1 MRYAILQQAI
11 KEITES
17 HKSGLTF
24 VTGLE
29 EDIEAGS
36 IQYPI
41 VFLQPPSFT
50 MPLFKDEVGAD
61 SWNIHLETQEQLQPG
76 ASTAEKQ
83 EALDR
88 TREYLRDIVL
98 KFVYLYG
105 VDGATVTVNNL
116 TEVLDFETTTTAPAL
131 PFIDIDENI
140 TGWQVDFT
148 IQDGKQADLCHL
160 SDVFE

>member
-1 MRYAILQQAI
+1 MRYAIIQQAI
-11 KEITES
+11 KEITGS

-41 VFLQPPSFT
+41 IFLQPPSFT
-50 MPLFKDEVGAD
+50 MPLFKDEAGAD
-61 SWNIHLETQEQLQPG
+61 SWNIHLESQEQLQAG
-76 ASTAEKQ
+76 TSAAEKQ

-116 TEVLDFETTTTAPAL
+116 TEALDFETTSTAPFL
-131 PFIDIDENI
+131 PFIDIGENI

-148 IQDGKQADLCHL
+148 IREGNQADLCHL
-160 SDVFE
+160 NDVFE

>member
-29 EDIEAGS
+29 EDKNIGS
-36 IQYPI
+36 VQYPI
-41 VFLQPPSFT
+41 IFLSPPAFT
-50 MPLFKDEVGAD
+50 MPLFKEQIGSD
-61 SWNIHLETQEQLQPG
+61 SWVVHLESQELLQE
-76 ASTAEKQ
+76 STSVEVKQ
-83 EALDR
+83 AALDR

-98 KFVYLYG
+98 KFVYNYG
-105 VDGATVTVNNL
+105 VNSQSVTVDNL
-116 TEVLDFETTTTAPAL
+116 TEVLDFEVVGEAPFL
-131 PFIDIDENI
+131 PFIDIDDNI

-148 IQDGKQADLCHL
+148 IRENTQEDLCHL
-160 SDVFE
+160 TDIFE